1 MEIRGGPQ
9 GLEKG
14 KCCTHHQ
21 KRLKEAGDHSP
32 VSLTSVSRKTM
43 EQVLLEDVAGHRKK
57 VAGNS
62 QQGLTKAKSHQIN
75 LTAHGVKNSE
85 GAVREELAPPLPGD

>member
-1 MEIRGGPQ
+1 MEIRGDRQ
-9 GLEKG
+9 GLKKG

-21 KRLKEAGDHSP
+21 KRLKEPGDHSP
-32 VSLTSVSRKTM
+32 VSLTSASRKSM

-57 VAGNS
+57 TVGNS
-62 QQGLTKAKSHQIN
+62 QQGLTKVRSHQID
-75 LTAHGVKNSE
+75 LTAHGVKNPE